1 MSSLPPLSEE
11 ERVRVRER
19 ARCTTVDERMAWVVS
34 AQRLEAELRA
44 ARGAA
49 GLPVTPREWEEQV
62 RVFADG
68 G

>member
-44 ARGAA
+44 ARVAA
-49 GLPVTPREWEEQV
+49 GLPVMPREW
-62 RVFADG
+62 
-68 G
+68 